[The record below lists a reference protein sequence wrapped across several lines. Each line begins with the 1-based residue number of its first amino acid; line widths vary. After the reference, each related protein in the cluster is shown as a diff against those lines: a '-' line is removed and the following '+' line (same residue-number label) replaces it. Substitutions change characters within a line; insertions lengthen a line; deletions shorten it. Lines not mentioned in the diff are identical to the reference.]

1 MEKNIYLLKS
11 LFLLF
16 LIRKEFFINIDFR
29 KLEIIQKFS
38 IFASRNEWLFR
49 FKIVTN
55 SSLTVSNIVLN
66 LKEFFKK

>member
-16 LIRKEFFINIDFR
+16 LIRKEFINIDFR
-29 KLEIIQKFS
+29 KLEIIQKFF
-38 IFASRNEWLFR
+38 IFASRDEWLFR

-55 SSLTVSNIVLN
+55 SSLTVSNVVLN
-66 LKEFFKK
+66 LKEFLKK

>member
-16 LIRKEFFINIDFR
+16 LIRKEFINIDFR

-55 SSLTVSNIVLN
+55 SSLTVSNVVLN
-66 LKEFFKK
+66 LKEFLKK